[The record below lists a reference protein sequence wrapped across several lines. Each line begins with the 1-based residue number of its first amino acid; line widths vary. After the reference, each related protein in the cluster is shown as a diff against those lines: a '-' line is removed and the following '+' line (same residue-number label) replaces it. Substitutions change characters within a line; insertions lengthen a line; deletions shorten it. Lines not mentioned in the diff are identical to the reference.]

1 MNYKK
6 IEELYVDFILELTGP
21 TSQLESERNINFS
34 IVKGIIIDILNKKF
48 PYYNTFI
55 LPYGSFPMKAY
66 LKNADIDITIFL
78 QSKEEKNIMMKY
90 QSI

>member
-6 IEELYVDFILELTGP
+6 IEELFVDFILELTGP
-21 TSQLESERNINFS
+21 NPELESERKTNFS
-34 IVKGIIIDILNKKF
+34 IVKTIIIDILNKKF

-55 LPYGSFPMKAY
+55 FPYGSYPMKSY

-78 QSKEEKNIMMKY
+78 
-90 QSI
+90 